1 MLKLLFIGNSH
12 TFFNDLP
19 AMVGELFERVLDKET
34 HVTMLTYPGCELRW
48 HADQPQTKFNILHG
62 GYDYVILQQAT
73 HPFDGKD
80 CLIRQAEPLCDWIR
94 AAKATP
100 VAYMTWAKKDTPADQ
115 TELTEAFAALAEKE
129 NMILAPAGEVWKALW
144 EQYPEKNLYW
154 QDGQHANPL
163 GSAVAAAAIF
173 SAITGGKLPE
183 ADDLFWAEKGGDERL
198 VSIVKNMLEN

>member
-1 MLKLLFIGNSH
+1 MKKLLFIGNSH
-12 TFFNDLP
+12 TYVNALP
-19 AMVGELFERVLDKET
+19 HLVAELYRIYENEQVLP
-34 HVTMLTYPGCELRW
+34 VMLTQGGVTLRW
-48 HADQPQTKFNILHG
+48 HSDQDQTAFNIRYG
-62 GYDYVILQQAT
+62 KYDYVVMQQAT

-144 EQYPEKNLYW
+144 EEYPEKNLYW

-173 SAITGGKLPE
+173 SAITGASLPE
-183 ADDLFWAEKGGDERL
+183 ADDPFWAEKGGDERL